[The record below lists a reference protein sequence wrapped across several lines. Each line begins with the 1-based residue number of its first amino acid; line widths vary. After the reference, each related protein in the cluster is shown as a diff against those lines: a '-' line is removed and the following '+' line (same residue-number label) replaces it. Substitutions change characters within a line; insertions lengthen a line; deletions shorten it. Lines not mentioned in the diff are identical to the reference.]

1 MNTCKENWGKN
12 KRTEMFERRESDM
25 NNAKRA
31 EQNRKVQDKW
41 RRKAV
46 ILPRNNFF
54 TFVSLK
60 VCLKLESG
68 LSAKKK
74 LKRECMQKIIY

>member
-31 EQNRKVQDKW
+31 EQNRKVQDK
-41 RRKAV
+41 
-46 ILPRNNFF
+46 
-54 TFVSLK
+54 
-60 VCLKLESG
+60 
-68 LSAKKK
+68 
-74 LKRECMQKIIY
+74 